1 MLTENDFDKL
11 IIVMKGLRYTFIW
24 SPRSRVRDVVMFP
37 IVSQS
42 CGKNTTRVPAIPIIT
57 CFEHGK
63 NWFYDYCIGDFF
75 TGPNNCAKK
84 PKPCC
89 LLLYD

>member
-37 IVSQS
+37 IVS
-42 CGKNTTRVPAIPIIT
+42 KPILRQK
-57 CFEHGK
+57 H
-63 NWFYDYCIGDFF
+63 NAS
-75 TGPNNCAKK
+75 TGHPHYNM
-84 PKPCC
+84 
-89 LLLYD
+89 LRTWEELFLYRA